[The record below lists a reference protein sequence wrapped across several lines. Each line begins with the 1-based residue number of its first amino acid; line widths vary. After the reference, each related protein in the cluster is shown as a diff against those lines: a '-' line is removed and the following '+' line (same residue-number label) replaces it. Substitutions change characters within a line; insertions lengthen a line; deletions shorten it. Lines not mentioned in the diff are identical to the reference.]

1 MYTVHDRIYMG
12 VQGEALART
21 LQIDI
26 SELTTPYPTAAIALY
41 VQRPIDSVPYQA
53 AHASASGSVLTFE
66 PDATDMS
73 VAGKVQLQISAISGG
88 STMKTIIAYGYVDE
102 SLSGNVSPEPPD
114 AIQAWI
120 DTLQDDAAYAEKLKN
135 VTASATTLQPGTSA
149 TVAISQTSDTTSFT
163 FGLPRGQ
170 DGGGLASVNGKSTPN
185 VTLYGSDID
194 LTDSESITLDAAIA
208 GKVDEPA
215 TEGTSGQVLTTDG
228 AGGRS
233 WTTVQGGG
241 GAVSSVNG
249 KTGAV
254 VLNNTD
260 VGAAATSHTHAQSD
274 ITDLATD
281 LAAKEDAGYIT
292 VGGDQYQIRIGTEGA
307 AGYLTLVLES

>member
-1 MYTVHDRIYMG
+1 
-12 VQGEALART
+12 
-21 LQIDI
+21 
-26 SELTTPYPTAAIALY
+26 
-41 VQRPIDSVPYQA
+41 
-53 AHASASGSVLTFE
+53 
-66 PDATDMS
+66 
-73 VAGKVQLQISAISGG
+73 
-88 STMKTIIAYGYVDE
+88 MKTIIAYGYVDE

-135 VTASATTLQPGTSA
+135 VTATATTLQPGTSA
-149 TVAISQTSDTTSFT
+149 TVAVSQTSDTTSFT

-170 DGGGLASVNGKSTPN
+170 DGGGLASVNGKTTPN
-185 VTLYGSDID
+185 VVLYGSDINI
-194 LTDSESITLDAAIA
+194 TDSEAVTLDEAIA
-208 GKVDEPA
+208 GKVNEPA

-241 GAVSSVNG
+241 GGAVSSVNG

-254 VLNNTD
+254 VLDNTD
-260 VGAAATSHTHAQSD
+260 VGAAAASHTHAQSD

-292 VGGDQYQIRIGTEGA
+292 VGGTQYQIRIGTEGA